1 MTTDEAH
8 TSTNVLQLNQSLV
21 SGIIE
26 GTNLGLQMTGVE
38 PIPIGATAFSP
49 TPSDISVTVGLIGR
63 SNGSL
68 TLNLSK
74 QAMFYL
80 TGQLLCE
87 QVNEESEDVYDAV
100 MEIGNMVGGC
110 VKDILA
116 ESEFQLT
123 HISVPSLI
131 MGSNYNVYFS
141 RGITNVSIIFEMPE
155 FKTVAES
162 SRYFTV
168 TVSLLRQIA

>member
-1 MTTDEAH
+1 MSLEQAQ
-8 TSTNVLQLNQSLV
+8 TSTNILHLNQSLV

-26 GTNLGLQMTGVE
+26 GTNLGMQITGVE
-38 PIPIGATAFSP
+38 PRPIGATAFSP

-74 QAMFYL
+74 AAMFYL

-87 QVNEESEDVYDAV
+87 EISEESEEIYDAI

-116 ESEFQLT
+116 DSEFQLT

-141 RGITNVSIIFEMPE
+141 RGITNVSIVFEMPE
-155 FKTVAES
+155 FKTVSEAT
-162 SRYFTV
+162 RYFTV
-168 TVSLLRQIA
+168 TVSLLRQVA